1 MSTGP
6 HSGGSGQ
13 SDPQLNPQGGQEL
26 PPREPPARRGGW
38 RRFFLV
44 LVLLALAGSLLMN
57 FMFAALAGLGLA
69 GGWEAE
75 RRIQEKFVSH
85 NPAARDKVVI
95 LPIEGVILET
105 EEGFVS
111 RAIDHAL
118 KDENVK
124 AVVLRVNSPG
134 GSVSGSDYLYHHLRR
149 FAENDKR
156 KVPLVV
162 SMGGIAAS
170 GGYYVAMAVG
180 STPDAIF
187 AEPTT
192 FTGSIGVLIP
202 HYNLVELMQ
211 KVGVEDDSIASNPL
225 KMMGSLSKPMT
236 EKERQI
242 FQSLVDDSFDRFKQ
256 IVRSGRSKFEKDPA
270 ALDRLATGQI
280 YAAEQAKKN
289 GLVDQIG
296 FLEDAVDRAIALAG
310 LEKEQVKVV
319 RYKPEV
325 SLASV
330 LLGGQARN
338 APSSDLR
345 ALLEMTTPRAYYLA
359 TWLPGLAA
367 GGQ

>member
-1 MSTGP
+1 VR
-6 HSGGSGQ
+6 
-13 SDPQLNPQGGQEL
+13 EL

-44 LVLLALAGSLLMN
+44 LVLLALVGSLLMN

-69 GGWEAE
+69 GGWETE
-75 RRIQEKFVSH
+75 RRVQEKFVSH

-118 KDENVK
+118 RDDDVK

-134 GSVSGSDYLYHHLRR
+134 GSVSGSDYLYHHLCR
-149 FAENDKR
+149 FADNEKR
-156 KVPLVV
+156 KIPLVV

-170 GGYYVAMAVG
+170 GGYYVTMAVG
-180 STPDAIF
+180 PTPDAIF

-192 FTGSIGVLIP
+192 FTGSIGVIIP
-202 HYNLVELMQ
+202 HYNLADLMQ
-211 KVGVEDDSIASNPL
+211 KVGAEDDSIASNPL
-225 KMMGSLSKPMT
+225 KMMGSLSKPMS
-236 EKERQI
+236 EQERRI
-242 FQSLVDDSFDRFKQ
+242 FQALVDHSFARFKQ
-256 IVRSGRSKFEKDPA
+256 VVRAGRSKFERDPA

-280 YAAEQAKKN
+280 YAAEQAQKN
-289 GLVDQIG
+289 GLIDKIG

-310 LEKEQVKVV
+310 LDKDQTKVV

-325 SLASV
+325 SLSSM
-330 LLGGQARN
+330 LLGSQARN
-338 APSSDLR
+338 SPAAELR

-367 GGQ
+367 GGE